1 MLVISLAVLFS
12 ACDAKIS
19 QERSSPL
26 AELFLAYNPTS
37 GLVASRVARSKI
49 PHMIGEDLISYDD
62 EEREPTI
69 LPGGRVVEYADDFA
83 DDEYDDYSSGTFEDE
98 DWGAFGESNSEG
110 YGGSDDDDEAEKE
123 GLTLFEIPD
132 DEIRALLV
140 DDDSQEQKRQSLK
153 NRYEAWDLSMR
164 GLKDELGQ
172 TTTVEENEQEGQAGN
187 DDSDDDDDDE
197 GPINTGPEAN
207 FANRQAIVSLQD
219 KFRLHPADVGSVPV
233 QIAALTARIRIG
245 TEHLRK
251 NRKDFASRRGIEM
264 LVNKRRKLLE
274 HVLAQK
280 DVKTFMALCDEL
292 GIAKDPF
299 FLERSGARGRDRAIA
314 LKKAQEEELDFKF

>member
-1 MLVISLAVLFS
+1 MV
-12 ACDAKIS
+12 
-19 QERSSPL
+19 
-26 AELFLAYNPTS
+26 
-37 GLVASRVARSKI
+37 
-49 PHMIGEDLISYDD
+49 GEDLVSYDD

-69 LPGGRVVEYADDFA
+69 LPDGRVVEYADDFA
-83 DDEYDDYSSGTFEDE
+83 VDEYEDYGDGTFEDDE
-98 DWGAFGESNSEG
+98 WGNFGDSTFEG
-110 YGGSDDDDEAEKE
+110 YGGSAEDDEAEKE
-123 GLTLFEIPD
+123 GLTIFEIPD
-132 DEIRALLV
+132 DEIRAMLV

-153 NRYEAWDLSMR
+153 DRYEAWDLSMR
-164 GLKDELGQ
+164 GLRDDLGQ
-172 TTTVEENEQEGQAGN
+172 LTTVEENEQSGQAGN
-187 DDSDDDDDDE
+187 DDSDDDDDVE
-197 GPINTGPEAN
+197 GSIYTGPQAEY
-207 FANRQAIVSLQD
+207 ANRQEIVSLQD
-219 KFRLHPADVGSVPV
+219 KFRLHPEDVGSVPV
-233 QIAALTARIRIG
+233 QIAALSARIRIG